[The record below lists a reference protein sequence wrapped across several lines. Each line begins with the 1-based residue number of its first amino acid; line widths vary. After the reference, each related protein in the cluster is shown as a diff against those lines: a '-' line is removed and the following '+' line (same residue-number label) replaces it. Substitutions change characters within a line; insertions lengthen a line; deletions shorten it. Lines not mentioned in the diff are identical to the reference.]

1 MSGREQN
8 TDCLCVHQW
17 IEAQVAQTPEA
28 IAVEFA
34 TQQWSYEALNQRANQ
49 LAHTLRKLGVGPE
62 TLVGVCIERSPLM
75 MVGLLA
81 ILKTGGAYVPLD
93 PTYPRE
99 RIALMLED
107 SQLPVLLTLE
117 HHQDELPPHEGKV
130 LCLDT
135 DWETIAQASVEN
147 PESLVQPTN
156 LAYVIYTS
164 GSTGK
169 PKGVMIEHRALAN
182 FVEAASR
189 TYAIA
194 PEDRVLQ
201 FASISFDAAVEE
213 IFPAL
218 CCGATVVLRTQDM
231 LRSIP
236 AFVETCRSWQITLW
250 DLPTAF
256 WHKLCA
262 ELERVAL
269 PESLRLVIIG
279 GERALPRWLTAWRQ
293 QVNPQI
299 RLVNTYGPTEA
310 TVVATWCDLAGP
322 QAVDTSTRLL
332 PIGQAVDNLQVHV
345 LNDELRPVPV
355 GTPGELYLGG
365 VGLARGY
372 LHRADLTAVKFIKT
386 PESRARGDRLYR
398 TGDVVCC
405 REDGHLTFLDRV
417 DHQEKIRGF
426 RVEPGEIEAVLEQH
440 PIVQNAVV
448 VAREETPGD
457 KRLVA
462 YVVQNPQGAIADN
475 FFVTPQLET
484 EQIAQW
490 RLIHDD
496 DSFNPAESHWDPTFN
511 VSGWLNSYTG
521 QQIPDVEMREWVDNT
536 VNRILSLQPRRT
548 LEIGCGTGLML
559 FRVAPHCH
567 TYVGTDFSKVS
578 LQHIKQ
584 QLTRPDLHLPQVQLS
599 VRMAD
604 DLSGLV
610 PHSFDTV
617 IINSVIQYFP
627 SVQYLVKVIEGAL
640 QVVEPGGFIFIG
652 DIRHYPLL
660 DAFAAS
666 VELFQS
672 PDALPTEELR
682 RRVQKRR
689 RQEEELTLDPA
700 FFDALQQQFPQIS
713 QVQVL
718 VKEGVH
724 HNELTRFRYDAI
736 LQVGPAP
743 RPCFEHPWLDWQ
755 QDNLTISTI
764 RQRLQ
769 KTQPEVL
776 GIRGVPDARVLADV
790 QTARL
795 LASDDAPTTAGEIRQ
810 LLLAQLHGV
819 DPQEFWQLGRDLRYA
834 TALSCL
840 GTGAEGCYDVLLH
853 RRSAV
858 TYRSLPWILS
868 ATPAQTLFLQPWYQY
883 ANNPLQGKIV
893 HNLVPQL
900 RNYLKEKLP
909 AYMVPSTFVM
919 LEALPMTPN
928 GKVDRR
934 ALPTPSSDRPA
945 LEIEFVA
952 PRTPIE
958 LQLAEIWTQ
967 VIGIEQVGIYDS
979 FFELG
984 GDSLR
989 VTQLIFRV
997 EEAFHVVVP
1006 LLEFFKAPTIHGL
1019 REHIHSGD
1027 RRRRHPATEFMS
1039 LSQLQAEAHLDLTIQ
1054 PPLEPPEGA
1063 EISTAAPQRF
1073 FLTGATG
1080 FLGTFL
1086 LHELLQQTEATVY
1099 CLVRAQTAQE
1109 GSQKLQH
1116 ALERYLPDVAF
1127 PYTRIVPLRG
1137 DLSQPWLG
1145 LPKAKFQELA
1155 HSLDGIY
1162 HCGASVNLVY
1172 PYATL
1177 RAVNVLGTQEILKLT
1192 SYGKRKPVHYI
1203 STLDVFESLAATG
1216 VASIREADSIAQGLG
1231 ISGGYAQS
1239 KWVAEQLMTQAQSRG
1254 LPVCIYRPGLVTG
1267 HSQTG
1272 IANTEDLVSRWIKGL
1287 IQLNCSPLLD
1297 LSIDMSP
1304 VDYISGAIAYLS
1316 LQPQSYGNT
1325 FHLVNPQPLALKDFV
1340 QELNRLGYPL
1350 QQVPYAQW
1358 QALLKE
1364 ETNAL
1369 SPLSAVLTESMAE
1382 QSLTRLEIWL
1392 AGNQI
1397 FDGCQTLQAL
1407 ADSGITC
1414 PAVDDKL
1421 LDRYLTYLVRSGF
1434 LDTPQACT
1442 PISQ

>member
-1 MSGREQN
+1 MNEMAQSIDES
-8 TDCLCVHQW
+8 CVHQW
-17 IEAQVAQTPEA
+17 IEAQATQTPNA

-34 TQQWSYEALNQRANQ
+34 GQQLTYQDLNQQANQ
-49 LAHTLRKLGVGPE
+49 LAHALQKLEVGPE
-62 TLVGVCIERSPLM
+62 TLVGLCIERSLSM
-75 MVGLLA
+75 IVGLLA
-81 ILKTGGAYVPLD
+81 ILKAGGAYVPLD

-107 SQLPVLLTLE
+107 SQIPVLLTLA
-117 HHQDELPPHEGKV
+117 HHRAELPSHSGKV

-135 DWETIAQASVEN
+135 DWEMIAQESVEN
-147 PESLVQPTN
+147 PKPLAQLTN

-169 PKGVMIEHRALAN
+169 PKGVMIEHGALAN
-182 FVEAASR
+182 FVRAASH

-194 PEDRVLQ
+194 PSDRVLQ

-236 AFVETCRSWQITLW
+236 AFVETCRDWQITLW

-262 ELERVAL
+262 ELALVAL

-279 GERALPRWLTAWRQ
+279 GERALPRWLTAWQ
-293 QVNPQI
+293 QQANPNM

-310 TVVATWCDLAGP
+310 TVVATWCDLTGP
-322 QAVDTSTRLL
+322 QAVDTAGRLL
-332 PIGQAVDNLQVHV
+332 PIGQAIDNLQVHV
-345 LNDELRPVPV
+345 LDDDFRPVPV
-355 GTPGELYLGG
+355 GTPGELYLEG

-372 LHRADLTAVKFIKT
+372 LHRSDLTAAKFIDT
-386 PESRARGDRLYR
+386 PASWAPGHRLYR

-405 REDGHLTFLDRV
+405 REDGQLTFLDRV

-426 RVEPGEIEAVLEQH
+426 RIELGEIEAVLEQH
-440 PIVQNAVV
+440 PVVQEAVV

-462 YVVQNPQGAIADN
+462 YVVQNLQGAIADN
-475 FFVTPQLET
+475 PFVTPQLET

-490 RLIHDD
+490 RLIHND
-496 DSFNPAESHWDPTFN
+496 DSFNPAASHWDPTFN

-521 QQIPDVEMREWVDNT
+521 QQIPDVEMREWVDRS
-536 VNRILSLQPRRT
+536 VDRILSLQPRRT

-567 TYVGTDFSKVS
+567 TYMGTDFSKVCI
-578 LQHIKQ
+578 QHIEQ
-584 QLTRPDLHLPQVQLS
+584 QLTHPDLHLPQVQLS
-599 VRMAD
+599 ARMAD
-604 DLSGLV
+604 DLSDLA

-627 SVQYLVKVIEGAL
+627 SVQYLVKVIEEAL
-640 QVVEPGGFIFIG
+640 RVVEPGGFIFIG

-666 VELFQS
+666 VELFQAA
-672 PDALPTEELR
+672 DALPTEELR

-689 RQEEELTLDPA
+689 QQEEELTLDPA
-700 FFDALQQQFPQIS
+700 FFDALQQQYPQIS

-718 VKEGVH
+718 LKEGVH

-736 LQVGPAP
+736 IQVGPAP
-743 RPCFEHPWLDWQ
+743 RPRFEHPWLDWQ

-776 GIRGVPDARVLADV
+776 GIRGIPDARVLADV
-790 QTARL
+790 QTAHL
-795 LASDDAPTTAGEIRQ
+795 LTSNDCPATSGEIRQ
-810 LLLAQLHGV
+810 VLLAQLHGV
-819 DPQEFWQLGRDLRYA
+819 DPQEFWQIGRDLRYS

-840 GTGAEGCYDVLLH
+840 GTGASGCYDVLLH

-858 TYRSLPWILS
+858 TYQNLPWILS
-868 ATPAQTLFLQPWYQY
+868 EIPARPLNLKPWHQY
-883 ANNPLQGKIV
+883 ANNPLQGKII

-900 RNYLKEKLP
+900 RSYLKEKLP
-909 AYMVPSTFVM
+909 AYMVPSAFVM
-919 LEALPMTPN
+919 LEVLPMTPN

-934 ALPTPSSDRPA
+934 ALPPPSSDRPA
-945 LEIEFVA
+945 LEIEFIA

-958 LQLAEIWTQ
+958 LQLAEIWSQ
-967 VIGIEQVGIYDS
+967 VLGIDPLGIYDG

-997 EEAFHVVVP
+997 EEAFQVVVP

-1019 REHIHSGD
+1019 REQIQSGD
-1027 RRRRHPATEFMS
+1027 RHSQKATEFMS
-1039 LSQLQAEAHLDLTIQ
+1039 LSQLQTEAHLDPAIQ
-1054 PPLEPPEGA
+1054 PPLELPEGA
-1063 EISTAAPQRF
+1063 SLSTAAPQHL

-1080 FLGTFL
+1080 FLGAFL

-1099 CLVRAQTAQE
+1099 YLVRARTVLE
-1109 GSQKLQH
+1109 GTQKLQH
-1116 ALERYLPDVAF
+1116 ALERYLPGVEF
-1127 PYTRIVPLRG
+1127 PYTRLVPLLG
-1137 DLSQPWLG
+1137 DLSQPYLG
-1145 LPKAKFQELA
+1145 LSENKFQALA
-1155 HSLDGIY
+1155 RSLDGIY

-1172 PYATL
+1172 PYTAL
-1177 RAVNVLGTQEILKLT
+1177 HAPNVLGTQEILKLA
-1192 SYGKRKPVHYI
+1192 SQEKLKPVHYI

-1216 VASIREADSIAQGLG
+1216 VTTIQEGDSIAQGPG

-1239 KWVAEQLMTQAQSRG
+1239 KWVAEQLMSQARLRG

-1304 VDYISGAIAYLS
+1304 VDYISEAIAYLS

-1325 FHLVNPQPLALKDFV
+1325 FHLVNPQPLSLKDFV

-1350 QQVPYAQW
+1350 QQVPYPQW
-1358 QALLKE
+1358 QAVLKQ

-1369 SPLSAVLTESMAE
+1369 SPLSAVLTEPMAE

-1397 FDGCQTLQAL
+1397 FEGRQTLQGL
-1407 ADSGITC
+1407 ANSGITC
-1414 PAVDDKL
+1414 PAVDNKL
-1421 LDRYLTYLVRSGF
+1421 LERYLTYLIHSGV
-1434 LDTPQACT
+1434 LAMPQACA
-1442 PISQ
+1442 PLPQ